1 LPHAHLVARLKD
13 ALDITDQ
20 NNEDLINFVDIHF
33 MAELPRFEGEEQ
45 QNVYTKMNGE
55 SEFTQEYK
63 EKAVEMVRMHN
74 THKCSIS
81 INGCKKDINAECK
94 RGYSR
99 GEIVSET
106 FVNKETNRVVYRF
119 RTKNDLLIVP
129 YNLQMMMDWDSH
141 INVEYSGSAYCALY
155 LYTYC
160 YKGAARKERNDLS
173 PEQEHD
179 SQDEIKLFI
188 YGIIMCSMASGM
200 SLSVLRTIGVNPT
213 S

>member
-1 LPHAHLVARLKD
+1 MPHAHLVARLKD

-106 FVNKETNRVVYRF
+106 FLNKGTNRVVYRR
-119 RTKNDLLIVP
+119 RTK
-129 YNLQMMMDWDSH
+129 MT
-141 INVEYSGSAYCALY
+141 C
-155 LYTYC
+155 
-160 YKGAARKERNDLS
+160 
-173 PEQEHD
+173 
-179 SQDEIKLFI
+179 
-188 YGIIMCSMASGM
+188 
-200 SLSVLRTIGVNPT
+200 
-213 S
+213 

>member
-1 LPHAHLVARLKD
+1 MPHAHLVARLKD

-99 GEIVSET
+99 DEIVL
-106 FVNKETNRVVYRF
+106 KP
-119 RTKNDLLIVP
+119 L
-129 YNLQMMMDWDSH
+129 
-141 INVEYSGSAYCALY
+141 
-155 LYTYC
+155 
-160 YKGAARKERNDLS
+160 
-173 PEQEHD
+173 
-179 SQDEIKLFI
+179 
-188 YGIIMCSMASGM
+188 
-200 SLSVLRTIGVNPT
+200 
-213 S
+213 